1 MAQLAQERGKQL
13 FLLLYNQVE
22 FYFAAD
28 RREGTV
34 AELRALCQEKESRL
48 SSAEEQDDL
57 LRIPLADVKMTK
69 IELGGGAYGGMFK
82 LLYMHARIYIVFLLS
97 KHVRHMPDYTY
108 ANTVLVST

>member
-13 FLLLYNQVE
+13 FLSLYNEVE

-69 IELGGGAYGGMFK
+69 IQLGGGAYGGKFK
-82 LLYMHARIYIVFLLS
+82 LLYTHARTFIHCI
-97 KHVRHMPDYTY
+97 
-108 ANTVLVST
+108 LVVN